1 MVTKL
6 SNIRRT
12 SFMVVSPRKY
22 ARDSLATI
30 GIQSRTFGTLSHA
43 IQVSDVKLHNAK

>member
-1 MVTKL
+1 M
-6 SNIRRT
+6 SGIRRT
-12 SFMVVSPRKY
+12 SFMVVSASKY

-43 IQVSDVKLHNAK
+43 LQVSRVMLHDAD

>member
-1 MVTKL
+1 M
-6 SNIRRT
+6 SGIRRT
-12 SFMVVSPRKY
+12 NLMVVSANKY

-43 IQVSDVKLHNAK
+43 IQVSDMMSHDAK